1 MSKTVVVETSNI
13 VYALA
18 RQREI
23 RLALRDNATYADLV
37 AALAQAV
44 PALVGEVISKDKRHL
59 VGDYL
64 LNVGGRV
71 SVQDLSQVADIREGE
86 RVIFLTD
93 AC

>member
-1 MSKTVVVETSNI
+1 MSKTVVVETSNV

-23 RLALRDNATYADLV
+23 RVVLRDNTTYADLI

-59 VGDYL
+59 IGDYL

-71 SVQDLSQVADIREGE
+71 TIQDLSEVTDIREGE
-86 RVIFLTD
+86 RVVFLTD